1 MGIVNY
7 DENELFEKLS
17 EVIEINPVIILV
29 VLITPE
35 GLPITSI
42 TKEKERLDSSTLINY
57 GAMAAAAASLSVRT
71 ISTLSTNDTARVI
84 SVKAVDGHVAVA
96 LSDRLLSL
104 IVTEKQ
110 GDAKKLALEINQ
122 NFKGYI

>member
-1 MGIVNY
+1 LVVNY
-7 DENELFEKLS
+7 NENEIFEKLG
-17 EVIEINPVIILV
+17 ELIELNPVIVLV

-42 TKEKERLDSSTLINY
+42 TKQKERLDSSTLINY

-71 ISTLSTNDTARVI
+71 ISTLSANDTARVI
-84 SVKAVDGHVAVA
+84 SVKAVEGHVAVA

-110 GDAKKLALEINQ
+110 GNAKKLALEINQ
-122 NFKGYI
+122 HFKRYI